1 MTGVNF
7 LQRSAV
13 SAPQKALT
21 TERCLRFMHIPKT
34 GGTSIDA
41 ANIYLPAGH
50 HAFDSIMLQ
59 AFLRADPKEVDMGAM
74 FDLAHSSSLAYD
86 IFFATHP
93 GAMREI
99 PPNGPDA
106 CEEVHTPPPRS
117 AEIRQFFRDPK
128 CTTFCAVREP
138 LSRYMEAFKMF
149 YNECDA
155 QSLESR
161 TLGLLSELRSR
172 PYMNNCMFITQ
183 AEYVYG
189 TSDETGATPRFCQR
203 ILHTENLT
211 EGFAALMAEF
221 GRDVKLPD
229 THFMASWTDHC
240 NMTADDLTPRTR
252 AALYEHFKASALERA
267 LVKGLAKDLQLSS
280 LPKVLQNNVCVPAGC
295 SQQDIADNVLP
306 LFYEAV
312 LFRHW
317 SATVA
322 VARSRNLLLNVGP
335 FVSIHEMGHWQDLQ
349 LDFAIL
355 GVDHCGTTSLHR
367 HLSEHPSIVFAEEGE
382 DWFFWNKAR
391 RLLPHRS
398 WISDF
403 ESRMAAAAAA
413 KRTLTGSSPRIGG
426 IVNPRFFFNALLRK
440 ALSLIPQLKVL
451 VIVCDPLGRLER
463 RYADFSACATRGSV
477 GPDHPPC
484 SEQVQ
489 DLLEHRHAQL
499 DWLWRSSETEQPLTS
514 TFQLFSHRTLLLH
527 RDWMR
532 DAPGLFFQG
541 VANFLGVSWEELPSF
556 RRFNAWGGHR
566 TDLCRNR
573 TLTRALRIALEPE
586 YAALQ
591 RFLELSGAL
600 PSALRLRRSR
610 CEEATSY

>member
-1 MTGVNF
+1 MKAFIKGFGGFVFLGIEMHKSNATMAIRVLLLACSPWMVQPAAQQCSLFGDVEMTGVNF

-13 SAPQKALT
+13 SAPQRALT

-59 AFLRADPKEVDMGAM
+59 AFLRADPKEVDLGAM

-117 AEIRQFFRDPK
+117 AEIGQFFRDPK

-149 YNECDA
+149 YNDCDA

-189 TSDETGATPRFCQR
+189 SSGESGATPRFCQR

-240 NMTADDLTPRTR
+240 NMTADDLTPGTR
-252 AALYEHFKASALERA
+252 AALYEHFKVDYNAFGYS
-267 LVKGLAKDLQLSS
+267 K
-280 LPKVLQNNVCVPAGC
+280 P
-295 SQQDIADNVLP
+295 
-306 LFYEAV
+306 
-312 LFRHW
+312 
-317 SATVA
+317 
-322 VARSRNLLLNVGP
+322 
-335 FVSIHEMGHWQDLQ
+335 
-349 LDFAIL
+349 DF
-355 GVDHCGTTSLHR
+355 
-367 HLSEHPSIVFAEEGE
+367 
-382 DWFFWNKAR
+382 
-391 RLLPHRS
+391 
-398 WISDF
+398 
-403 ESRMAAAAAA
+403 
-413 KRTLTGSSPRIGG
+413 
-426 IVNPRFFFNALLRK
+426 
-440 ALSLIPQLKVL
+440 
-451 VIVCDPLGRLER
+451 
-463 RYADFSACATRGSV
+463 
-477 GPDHPPC
+477 
-484 SEQVQ
+484 
-489 DLLEHRHAQL
+489 
-499 DWLWRSSETEQPLTS
+499 
-514 TFQLFSHRTLLLH
+514 
-527 RDWMR
+527 
-532 DAPGLFFQG
+532 
-541 VANFLGVSWEELPSF
+541 
-556 RRFNAWGGHR
+556 
-566 TDLCRNR
+566 
-573 TLTRALRIALEPE
+573 
-586 YAALQ
+586 
-591 RFLELSGAL
+591 
-600 PSALRLRRSR
+600 
-610 CEEATSY
+610 